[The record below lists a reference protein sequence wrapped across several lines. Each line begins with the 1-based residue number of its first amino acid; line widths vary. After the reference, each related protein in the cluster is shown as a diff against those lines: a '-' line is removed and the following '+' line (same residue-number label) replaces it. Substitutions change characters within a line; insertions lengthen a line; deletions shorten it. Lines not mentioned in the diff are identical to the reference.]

1 MSDINESS
9 LGKKVKFYLED
20 GSLLTGTITGFPNEE
35 HVSVLVDH
43 KCTGWDWYVRNEAIL
58 FV

>member
-1 MSDINESS
+1 MIEVNEEHV
-9 LGKKVKFYLED
+9 GRKVKFYMED
-20 GSLLTGTITGFPNEE
+20 GTLQTGTITGFPNEN

-43 KCTGWDWYVRNEAIL
+43 KYDGWSWYVRNEAIL